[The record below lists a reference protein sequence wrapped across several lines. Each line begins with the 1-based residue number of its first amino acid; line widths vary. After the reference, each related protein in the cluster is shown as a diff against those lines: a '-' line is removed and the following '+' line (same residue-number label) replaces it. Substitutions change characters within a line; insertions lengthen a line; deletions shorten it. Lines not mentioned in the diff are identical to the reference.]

1 MTDICCIG
9 HITLDKIITPASTAE
24 LNGGTSFY
32 FSYGISHL
40 PGVSYKLVTS
50 LAEADMNAVESMRA
64 QGIDVDVIPSRHTVF
79 FENSYGENM
88 NNRRQRVLA
97 KADPFT
103 MANLDG
109 VEARFIHLGS
119 LLADDF
125 SLDTIKSLCGR
136 GTLSVDA
143 QGFLRYVD
151 GEQVRP
157 CDWAD
162 KEEALRYVDVLKVNE
177 HEIESLTGYS
187 DLESAGRVLAGWGPR
202 EVLMTLGSYGSVIY
216 ADGQMHR
223 IPAYSPKRL
232 VDATGCGDTY
242 ATGYLYMR
250 SRGAGYDE
258 AGRFAAA
265 MATLCLERT
274 GAFNGTEADVE
285 AVLSRG

>member
-1 MTDICCIG
+1 
-9 HITLDKIITPASTAE
+9 
-24 LNGGTSFY
+24 
-32 FSYGISHL
+32 
-40 PGVSYKLVTS
+40 
-50 LAEADMNAVESMRA
+50 MNAVESMRA

-103 MANLDG
+103 TANLAG
-109 VEARFIHLGS
+109 VKARFIHLGS

-285 AVLSRG
+285 AVLSRGR